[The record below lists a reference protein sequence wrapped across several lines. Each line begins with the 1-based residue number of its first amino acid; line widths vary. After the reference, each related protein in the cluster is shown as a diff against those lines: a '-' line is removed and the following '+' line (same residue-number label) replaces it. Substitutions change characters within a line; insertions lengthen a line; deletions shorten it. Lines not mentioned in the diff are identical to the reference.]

1 MSTLKQRQKAVDRA
15 VEAMRKAADELSELQ
30 SICIEYGVDTVQEER
45 FSSDLRERASYWE
58 NCTWWKK

>member
-1 MSTLKQRQKAVDRA
+1 MSTLKQQKAVDKA
-15 VEAMRKAADELSELQ
+15 VAAMRKAAEEMRALQ
-30 SICIEYGVDTVQEER
+30 SICIKHGVDTTQEER